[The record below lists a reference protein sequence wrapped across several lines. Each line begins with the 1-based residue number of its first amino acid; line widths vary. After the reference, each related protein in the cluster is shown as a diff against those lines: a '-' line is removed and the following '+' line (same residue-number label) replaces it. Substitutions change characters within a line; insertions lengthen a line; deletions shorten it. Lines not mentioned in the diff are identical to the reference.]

1 MDRLEMDR
9 LRRQVSGRSSSRF
22 FHKKGWIMQKSKRAL
37 PVPVRLVT
45 GGFTLVELLV
55 VIAIIG
61 VLMGLLLPAVQQA
74 RAAAY
79 RMSSANQTR
88 QLGLALLNYESQ
100 RGRFPA
106 AYTSDPVRFT
116 PNSETLD
123 AGPGWGWGT
132 MLLPFLEQ
140 SNLYDQLNLQL
151 PCWAPENALVVATR
165 VQSFISPGADDD
177 LQAINVTDASGTVL
191 GVFGRSHYLA
201 NVGQDEPW
209 GYAPP
214 VSDWRSL
221 PSSRFIGP
229 FYRNSRTRI
238 AEVLDGLSNT
248 VFIGE
253 HTSISNKT
261 WVGVIPG
268 AESCPTDPN
277 RFPFTEC
284 DAAATYVLA
293 HSGPAI
299 GEPGVIHSPGFPTA
313 HVCQF
318 FSPWQGANILFG
330 DGSVRFISN
339 DTNPDVWAALSSMAG
354 GEAINLDF

>member
-1 MDRLEMDR
+1 MQMN
-9 LRRQVSGRSSSRF
+9 RRASKVRVRPLSSAGSVRS
-22 FHKKGWIMQKSKRAL
+22 
-37 PVPVRLVT
+37 
-45 GGFTLVELLV
+45 GFTLVELLV

-79 RMSSANQTR
+79 RMSSANQAR
-88 QLGLALLNYESQ
+88 QIGLALLNYESS
-100 RGRFPA
+100 RNRFPA
-106 AYTSDPVRFT
+106 AYTSDPVRFA
-116 PNSETLD
+116 PNPQTLD

-132 MLLPFLEQ
+132 MLLPYLEQ

-151 PCWAPENALVVATR
+151 PCWAPENALAVATR
-165 VQSFISPGADDD
+165 VQSFISAGADDD
-177 LQAINVTDASGTVL
+177 LQAINVTNGSGTLL
-191 GVFGRSHYLA
+191 GVFGRSHYIA

-209 GYAPP
+209 GYSPP
-214 VSDWRSL
+214 VADWRSL

-253 HTSISNKT
+253 HTTISDKT

-268 AESCPTDPN
+268 AESCPRDPN

-284 DAAATYVLA
+284 DEAATLILA
-293 HSGPAI
+293 HSGPAAT
-299 GEPGVIHSPGFPTA
+299 EPGVIHPPGYPTA

-318 FSPWQGANILFG
+318 YSPWQGANILFG

-339 DTNPDVWAALSSMAG
+339 DVNPDVWAALSSMAG

>member
-1 MDRLEMDR
+1 MHKS
-9 LRRQVSGRSSSRF
+9 RRAFQVSLR
-22 FHKKGWIMQKSKRAL
+22 
-37 PVPVRLVT
+37 PVRAVQR
-45 GGFTLVELLV
+45 GFTLVELLV

-74 RAAAY
+74 RAAAN

-132 MLLPFLEQ
+132 MLLPYLEQ
-140 SNLYDQLNLQL
+140 GNLYDQLNLQL
-151 PCWAPENALVVATR
+151 PCWAPENALAVAMR
-165 VQSFISPGADDD
+165 VPTFISPGADDD

-209 GYAPP
+209 GYTPP

-268 AESCPTDPN
+268 AESCPTDPA

-299 GEPGVIHSPGFPTA
+299 GEPGVIHPPGFPTA